1 MTEQNNPL
9 DNDELEYQKAAEK
22 LKAIFNVAPVEF
34 PVGKYVVIYRK
45 TGAVADDA
53 DGNYYNSPAAAW
65 KALYYKAE
73 HETGFPLEDTKSI
86 NAKRFSY
93 IDGYSEAKKTS
104 DKTRI
109 HDQMKQIRMRMPNIE
124 YLIEVLTEALKAGMW
139 AAADSIPELETEWDT
154 ANVRA
159 RIAYKCVDFPD
170 DDKGKNKPVEI
181 KDSEPGIMF
190 QLIGP
195 GFAER
200 VMFVTKKAATNP
212 DLGVKFGVV
221 NRTRTDNCHAVGE
234 LKRVS
239 HLSPQEVEEFTA
251 FLTRLYPQWEK
262 LVLDEFDN
270 KVKEILPYYENDSG
284 HSL

>member
-93 IDGYSEAKKTS
+93 IDGYPEAKKTS
-104 DKTRI
+104 DETDSHENAKHRI
-109 HDQMKQIRMRMPNIE
+109 SD
-124 YLIEVLTEALKAGMW
+124 
-139 AAADSIPELETEWDT
+139 
-154 ANVRA
+154 
-159 RIAYKCVDFPD
+159 
-170 DDKGKNKPVEI
+170 
-181 KDSEPGIMF
+181 
-190 QLIGP
+190 
-195 GFAER
+195 
-200 VMFVTKKAATNP
+200 
-212 DLGVKFGVV
+212 
-221 NRTRTDNCHAVGE
+221 
-234 LKRVS
+234 
-239 HLSPQEVEEFTA
+239 
-251 FLTRLYPQWEK
+251 
-262 LVLDEFDN
+262 
-270 KVKEILPYYENDSG
+270 
-284 HSL
+284 